1 MSADSPLDLS
11 QLDPMVWR
19 ILSRGEA
26 HGPYTLAQVRSYI
39 SNGRIGPGTRVSA
52 NQDAPFLPALHQP
65 KLTPVF
71 EELNEQRNAERAKAS
86 NFVIVIRSELGSI
99 NETRAHASKALNPL
113 GKFAETMPGV
123 YILRAAMRVNDL
135 RTALTKDSDSPFQ
148 MMIAEAPDGRLGWH
162 GLDSTMDSRLRNI
175 WNAPLED

>member
-11 QLDPMVWR
+11 KLDPMVWR

-26 HGPYTLAQVRSYI
+26 HGPYNLAQVRSYI
-39 SNGRIGPGTRVSA
+39 ENGRIGPGTRISA

-65 KLTPVF
+65 QLAPVF
-71 EELNEQRNAERAKAS
+71 EQLNAMRIAERAKAS
-86 NFVIVIRSELGSI
+86 NFVIVIRSELDDL
-99 NETRAHASKALNPL
+99 NEARAHASKALNTV

-123 YILRAAMRVNDL
+123 YILRAAIRVNQL

>member
-11 QLDPMVWR
+11 QLDPLVWR
-19 ILSRGEA
+19 VLSRGEA

-39 SNGRIGPGTRVSA
+39 TNGRIGPGTRIAV
-52 NQDAPFLPALHQP
+52 DTGAPFLPALHQP
-65 KLTPVF
+65 QLAPLF
-71 EELNEQRNAERAKAS
+71 EQLNQERSAQRAKAS

-135 RTALTKDSDSPFQ
+135 RTALTQDAESPFQ

-162 GLDSTMDSRLRNI
+162 GLDATMDSRLRNI